1 MSRILARAL
10 AHLALVLLAVLPAT
24 AATQGIV
31 SAVVNGNSVTATVS
45 LPIGL
50 GADVTLSFENV
61 TGLSLS
67 SLGVSAEVVSPTN
80 PALLARLPSGSVPVG
95 FPVLLRI
102 EPPAAGGLSFRG
114 ITSLEI
120 HTHNLQYA
128 AGCPLR
134 IYSAHA
140 GEPFKDITVSMG
152 AGSYRARGSEGG
164 FSDFLI
170 VSDTR
175 PVDQVITA
183 KFDGLEEELDE
194 YAGSLPATL
203 YDDLSAR
210 LAAAR
215 DDFAQGATAAAIQD
229 IDGFLA
235 VVQQHSGTDIP
246 DVWRAARDVENVAG
260 YLRASAL
267 TLRFSL
273 SVKSGLF

>member
-1 MSRILARAL
+1 MSRILAGL
-10 AHLALVLLAVLPAT
+10 TIVLSAALPA
-24 AATQGIV
+24 AAVTQGV
-31 SAVVNGNSVTATVS
+31 VDAVVNGSSVGATVS
-45 LPIGL
+45 LPGGF

-61 TGLSLS
+61 TGLNLT
-67 SLGVSAEVVSPTN
+67 SLGVSAQLINPTD
-80 PALLARLPSGSVPVG
+80 PALLARLPAGSVPLA

-114 ITSLEI
+114 ITSLDV
-120 HTHNLQYA
+120 HTHNLQYI

-140 GEPFKDITVSMG
+140 GEPFKDITASMG
-152 AGSYRARGSEGG
+152 AGSYRVRGTEGG

-170 VSDTR
+170 VADTR
-175 PVDQVITA
+175 PVDQVIQA
-183 KFDGLEEELDE
+183 KLGALDEELNE
-194 YAGSLPATL
+194 YAGSLPGSL
-203 YDDLSAR
+203 YSDLSAR
-210 LAAAR
+210 LAAVR
-215 DDFAQGATAAAIQD
+215 DDVALAATAAAVQE

-260 YLRASAL
+260 YLRAGAM

-273 SVKSGLF
+273 GLKSGLGL

>member
-1 MSRILARAL
+1 MSRILAWL
-10 AHLALVLLAVLPAT
+10 TIVLSTALPA
-24 AATQGIV
+24 AAVTQGV
-31 SAVVNGNSVTATVS
+31 VNAVVNGSSVSATVS
-45 LPIGL
+45 LPGGF

-61 TGLSLS
+61 TGLNLT
-67 SLGVSAEVVSPTN
+67 SLGVSAQLINPTD
-80 PALLARLPSGSVPVG
+80 PALLARLPAGSVPLA

-114 ITSLEI
+114 ITSLDV
-120 HTHNLQYA
+120 HTHNLQYI

-140 GEPFKDITVSMG
+140 GEPFKDITASMG
-152 AGSYRARGSEGG
+152 AGSYRVRGTEGG

-170 VSDTR
+170 VADTR
-175 PVDQVITA
+175 PVDQVIQA
-183 KFDGLEEELDE
+183 KLGALDEELNE
-194 YAGSLPATL
+194 YASSLPGPL
-203 YDDLSAR
+203 YNDLSAR
-210 LAAAR
+210 LAAVR
-215 DDFAQGATAAAIQD
+215 DDVALAATAAAVQE

-260 YLRASAL
+260 YLRAGAM

-273 SVKSGLF
+273 GLKSGLGL

>member
-1 MSRILARAL
+1 MSRILAWL
-10 AHLALVLLAVLPAT
+10 TFVLSAALPAT
-24 AATQGIV
+24 AVTQGV
-31 SAVVNGNSVTATVS
+31 VNMVVNGSSVSATVA
-45 LPIGL
+45 LPGGL

-61 TGLSLS
+61 TGLNLT
-67 SLGVSAEVVSPTN
+67 SLGASAQVVNPTD
-80 PALLARLPSGSVPVG
+80 PALLARLPAGSVPAG

-114 ITSLEI
+114 IANLDV

-152 AGSYRARGSEGG
+152 AGSYRVRGTEGG

-170 VSDTR
+170 VADSR
-175 PVDQVITA
+175 PVDQVIQA
-183 KFDGLEEELDE
+183 KLGALDEELHE
-194 YAGSLPATL
+194 YAGSMSGSL
-203 YDDLSAR
+203 YSDLSAR
-210 LAAAR
+210 LAAVR
-215 DDFAQGATAAAIQD
+215 DDVALAATAAAIQE

-235 VVQQHSGTDIP
+235 AVQQHSGTDIP

-260 YLRASAL
+260 YLRAGAM

-273 SVKSGLF
+273 GLKNELGL

>member
-1 MSRILARAL
+1 MSRILAGL
-10 AHLALVLLAVLPAT
+10 TIVLSAALPA
-24 AATQGIV
+24 AAVTQGV
-31 SAVVNGNSVTATVS
+31 VDAVVNGSSVGATVS
-45 LPIGL
+45 LPGGF

-61 TGLSLS
+61 TGLNLT
-67 SLGVSAEVVSPTN
+67 SLGVSAQLINPTD
-80 PALLARLPSGSVPVG
+80 PALLARLPAGSVPLA

-114 ITSLEI
+114 ITSLDV
-120 HTHNLQYA
+120 HTHNLQYI

-140 GEPFKDITVSMG
+140 GEPFKDITASMG
-152 AGSYRARGSEGG
+152 AGSYRVRGTEGG

-170 VSDTR
+170 VADTR
-175 PVDQVITA
+175 PVDQVIQA
-183 KFDGLEEELDE
+183 KLGALDEELNE
-194 YAGSLPATL
+194 YASSLPGPL
-203 YDDLSAR
+203 YNDLSAR
-210 LAAAR
+210 LAAVR
-215 DDFAQGATAAAIQD
+215 DDVALAATAAAVQE

-260 YLRASAL
+260 YLRAGAM

-273 SVKSGLF
+273 GLKSGLGL

>member
-1 MSRILARAL
+1 MSRILAGL
-10 AHLALVLLAVLPAT
+10 TIVLSAALPA
-24 AATQGIV
+24 AAVTQGV
-31 SAVVNGNSVTATVS
+31 VDAVVNGSSVGATVS
-45 LPIGL
+45 LPGGF

-61 TGLSLS
+61 TGLNLT
-67 SLGVSAEVVSPTN
+67 SLGVSAQLINPTD
-80 PALLARLPSGSVPVG
+80 PALLARLPAGSVPLA

-114 ITSLEI
+114 ITSLDV
-120 HTHNLQYA
+120 HTHNLQYI

-140 GEPFKDITVSMG
+140 GEPFKDITASMG
-152 AGSYRARGSEGG
+152 AGSYRVRGTEGG

-170 VSDTR
+170 VADTR
-175 PVDQVITA
+175 PVDQVIQA
-183 KFDGLEEELDE
+183 KLGALDEELNE
-194 YAGSLPATL
+194 YAGSLPGPL
-203 YDDLSAR
+203 YNDLSAR
-210 LAAAR
+210 LAAVR
-215 DDFAQGATAAAIQD
+215 DDIALAATAAAVQE

-260 YLRASAL
+260 YLRAGAM

-273 SVKSGLF
+273 GLKSGLGL